1 MNTAKLKE
9 DHACA
14 CAKKELA
21 LMYFPESSPQAA
33 VKHLMAWIKRC
44 DDLMESLHQAGYDH
58 RAKHFTPRQ
67 TALIVRYLGMP

>member
-1 MNTAKLKE
+1 MKTAKLKE

-21 LMYFPESSPQAA
+21 LMYFPESSPHAA
-33 VKHLMAWIKRC
+33 VKPLRAWLTRGEDLMA
-44 DDLMESLHQAGYDH
+44 SLRRAGYDH

>member
-1 MNTAKLKE
+1 
-9 DHACA
+9 
-14 CAKKELA
+14 
-21 LMYFPESSPQAA
+21 MYFPESSPQAA